1 MPISH
6 LYVYAELNVNGTH
19 NFNNKKRERT
29 DWKINIL
36 AGKRMFHVDVEL
48 SFVVMISF
56 ACKWNGFRQ
65 SVKLSWYYIISMMFE
80 LV

>member
-1 MPISH
+1 MFMQSWMLMEHIISII
-6 LYVYAELNVNGTH
+6 
-19 NFNNKKRERT
+19 KKRERT

-48 SFVVMISF
+48 SLVVMISF